1 MGRPSIRGHAE
12 TMVKADVQGVPNYG
26 GINLEAIKLI
36 PDQDCVWTLV
46 GGQGVIHNMDEV
58 ALRGPQGFIN
68 ARMGAAR
75 GSVDTSG
82 HYNPSQNFVL
92 QFNLHQKM

>member
-1 MGRPSIRGHAE
+1 MYGRLWVAKEVNLVAFLAAIRACLSVPFASSIS
-12 TMVKADVQGVPNYG
+12 
-26 GINLEAIKLI
+26 LI
-36 PDQDCVWTLV
+36 CCA
-46 GGQGVIHNMDEV
+46 VIHNMDEV